1 MAPLHRSGAIFFAKV
16 FFAKVFFAK
25 VFFAKVFFSKV
36 WRRPRQGWESVPAAE
51 RALRQE

>member
-16 FFAKVFFAK
+16 VFAKVVFAKVVFAKVFFAK
-25 VFFAKVFFSKV
+25 VM
-36 WRRPRQGWESVPAAE
+36 RRPRQGWESVPAAE